1 MGLWDRDRKEP
12 QVVTMSRPRVLPAG
26 MLPIAGASDA
36 AVPGRYVLP
45 LVERRV
51 ESPSTLS
58 FRFSTEGTGFS
69 YRSTQAVRLGLP
81 GVDDPWGAV
90 RTFSISSSPSERGI
104 VAITSKISETPFK
117 QALARLRPG
126 DTAHLFGPL
135 GQFFFDPSR
144 PALFLAGGIGVTPF
158 RGMMRFAADLGTSQP
173 VTLLYS
179 ARVPEELIFR
189 EELDALA
196 RAHPRLS
203 VQYTVTRPRESS
215 TEWAGRVGRI
225 DRTWIA
231 ERGHLERKP
240 ICYVAGLPE
249 MVAPTLELLTR
260 ELGVPADD
268 TDYEV
273 FRGF

>member
-1 MGLWDRDRKEP
+1 MGLWDRDRETVN
-12 QVVTMSRPRVLPAG
+12 VVTKSPSRVLPG
-26 MLPIAGASDA
+26 EMLPMAGDSGA
-36 AVPGRYVLP
+36 AVPARYVLP

-51 ESPSTLS
+51 ESPSTIS

-90 RTFSISSSPSERGI
+90 RTFSISSSPSERGT
-104 VAITSKISETPFK
+104 VAITSKISDTPFK

-126 DTAHLFGPL
+126 DTAHVFGPL
-135 GQFFFDPSR
+135 GQFLFDPSR
-144 PALFLAGGIGVTPF
+144 PALFLAGGIGITPF
-158 RGMMRFAADLGTSQP
+158 RGMLRFAADLGTSPP

-196 RAHPRLS
+196 RAHPRFS
-203 VQYTVTRPRESS
+203 VQYTVTRPRESPMD
-215 TEWAGRVGRI
+215 WPGRVGRI
-225 DRTWIA
+225 DREWIA

-240 ICYVAGLPE
+240 VCYVAGLPE
-249 MVAPTLELLTR
+249 MVAPILELLTR
-260 ELGVPADD
+260 GLGVPADD